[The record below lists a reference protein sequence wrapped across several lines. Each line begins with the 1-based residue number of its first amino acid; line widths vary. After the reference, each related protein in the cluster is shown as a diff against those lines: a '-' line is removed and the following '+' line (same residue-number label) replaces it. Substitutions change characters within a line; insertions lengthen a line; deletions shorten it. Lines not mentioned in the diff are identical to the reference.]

1 MDDATALDRMRT
13 LEARFLGLCS
23 GTDLAAIHAGVER
36 LRVQL
41 AETRSRERDEVFTT
55 SIPDPCA
62 RAVFLALCR
71 RYGLNP
77 HRHARQRR
85 ATVVVAAPPSFY
97 EGVLWPEFQALSDV
111 LYDSFLSLTTRALQE
126 VLAVRGDEA
135 VTVERDEGP

>member
-13 LEARFLGLCS
+13 LEARFLALPAGA
-23 GTDLAAIHAGVER
+23 DLTAVRAGVER
-36 LRVQL
+36 LRAQL

-71 RYGLNP
+71 RYGLTP

-97 EGVLWPEFQALSDV
+97 EGVLWPEFQALSDL
-111 LYDSFLSLTTRALQE
+111 LYESFLSLTTRTLHE

-135 VTVERDEGP
+135 VTVERGDDP